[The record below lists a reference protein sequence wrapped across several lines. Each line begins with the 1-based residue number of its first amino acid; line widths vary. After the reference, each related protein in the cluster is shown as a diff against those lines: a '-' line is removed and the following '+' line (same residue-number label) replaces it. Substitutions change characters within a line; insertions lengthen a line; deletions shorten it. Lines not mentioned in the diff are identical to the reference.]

1 MFFYFCVFVI
11 CSCWFHFGSLRKLS
25 HTRKMISILSCFNP
39 MYLRQ
44 LLWPQDLSTAFR
56 ICKNNISHVDVKTFL
71 AKDFGRIYQ
80 LTPGLPCVLKNAME
94 HWSAM
99 KLWTL
104 SSFSAES
111 WHVVLVTFDISWQ
124 KKVRHPVRCIKDIL
138 SIPSL
143 FEFETF
149 LAKSSCIQPYVS
161 RSRFL
166 QKTVEIQN
174 WLHHNPIWAVG
185 LQQ

>member
-1 MFFYFCVFVI
+1 
-11 CSCWFHFGSLRKLS
+11 
-25 HTRKMISILSCFNP
+25 MISILSCFNP

-56 ICKNNISHVDVKTFL
+56 ICKNNIAHVDVKTFL

-111 WHVVLVTFDISWQ
+111 WHVVLVTFDVSWP
-124 KKVRHPVRCIKDIL
+124 KKVGAPCEAYQRYPFNTL
-138 SIPSL
+138 SVWIWNLLSQIQLYSAICKQIQVFTENRRNPK
-143 FEFETF
+143 
-149 LAKSSCIQPYVS
+149 LATPQPYLSCGAAAIKVILGS
-161 RSRFL
+161 L
-166 QKTVEIQN
+166 GQPMQ
-174 WLHHNPIWAVG
+174 P
-185 LQQ
+185 